1 MEERLKQLKAR
12 KQALDMELGEINL
25 LIKAYEDTIKAEAE
39 KKVDE
44 AEWV

>member
-12 KQALDMELGEINL
+12 KKALDMELGEINL
-25 LIKAYEDTIKAEAE
+25 LIQAYEDTIKAEAE

-44 AEWV
+44 AE